1 MKIER
6 VEVTVVGPETRRYTW
21 SEDLPEQYQSNTLI
35 RIFTD
40 EGIEGVGA
48 VWNAASYA
56 YDRYT
61 AEALRHL
68 IPVLINVHSNTLI

>member
-6 VEVTVVGPETRRYTW
+6 VEVTVVGPETQRYTW

-40 EGIEGVGA
+40 EGIEGGGRRLECYIL
-48 VWNAASYA
+48 W
-56 YDRYT
+56 
-61 AEALRHL
+61 L
-68 IPVLINVHSNTLI
+68 

>member
-40 EGIEGVGA
+40 EGSEGVGG
-48 VWNAASYA
+48 V
-56 YDRYT
+56 
-61 AEALRHL
+61 
-68 IPVLINVHSNTLI
+68 

>member
-40 EGIEGVGA
+40 EGIEGVGG
-48 VWNAASYA
+48 VWNATSYG
-56 YDRYT
+56 
-61 AEALRHL
+61 LSL
-68 IPVLINVHSNTLI
+68 IHI

>member
-40 EGIEGVGA
+40 EGIEGGGG
-48 VWNAASYA
+48 VWTAAS
-56 YDRYT
+56 
-61 AEALRHL
+61 
-68 IPVLINVHSNTLI
+68 